1 MKKIELDNINYL
13 RSRVAYS
20 EAELEKAI
28 AAKAR
33 KRSESGL
40 KKADE
45 EIARAKKWNVRVK
58 AELAEYETE
67 AKEAKKLAEAG
78 GEIVLA
84 RVWLDDYGRTDSEV
98 NRSKWDSLEEAEEA
112 YREIKE
118 GNGGYIE
125 AWIEV
130 REAGEFERIKKLRAE
145 IAKLEAE
152 LKKLGIE
159 LNELS
164 GDE

>member
-13 RSRVAYS
+13 RSEVAYN
-20 EAELEKAI
+20 EAELKKAI
-28 AAKAR
+28 EAKAR

-45 EIARAKKWNVRVK
+45 EIARIEKWK
-58 AELAEYETE
+58 ARNEARLATYEAE
-67 AKEAKKLAEAG
+67 AEEAKKLAAAG

-84 RVWLDDYGRTDSEV
+84 RVWLDDYGQTDSKV
-98 NRSKWDSLEEAEEA
+98 NRSKWNSLEEAEEA
-112 YREIKE
+112 YHKIKD

-130 REAGEFERIKKLRAE
+130 REVGEFERIKKINAE
-145 IAKLEAE
+145 IKKLEAE
-152 LKKLGIE
+152 LKKLG
-159 LNELS
+159 
-164 GDE
+164 GDD

>member
-13 RSRVAYS
+13 RSEVAYS
-20 EAELEKAI
+20 KEELEKAI
-28 AAKAR
+28 EAKAR
-33 KRSESGL
+33 KRSEAGL

-45 EIARAKKWNVRVK
+45 EIARIEKWKARDEARLAKYE
-58 AELAEYETE
+58 AEAE
-67 AKEAKKLAEAG
+67 EAKKLAEAG

-84 RVWLDDYGRTDSEV
+84 RVWLDDYGCRDGGV
-98 NRSKWDSLEEAEEA
+98 NRSAWNSLEEAEEA
-112 YREIKE
+112 YREIKK

-145 IAKLEAE
+145 IEKLEAE
-152 LKKLGIE
+152 LKELG
-159 LNELS
+159 
-164 GDE
+164 GDD

>member
-1 MKKIELDNINYL
+1 MKKIELDKINYL
-13 RSRVAYS
+13 RSEVAYS
-20 EAELEKAI
+20 KAELKKAI
-28 AAKAR
+28 EAKAR

-45 EIARAKKWNVRVK
+45 EIARIEKWNARNE
-58 AELAEYETE
+58 ARLAESE
-67 AKEAKKLAEAG
+67 AEAEEAKKLAAAG

-84 RVWLDDYGRTDSEV
+84 RVWLDDYGRRDGEV

-112 YREIKE
+112 YRKIKD
-118 GNGGYIE
+118 GNGGYIK

-130 REAGEFERIKKLRAE
+130 REAGEFERIKKLHAE
-145 IAKLEAE
+145 IEKLKAE
-152 LKKLGIE
+152 LKKLG
-159 LNELS
+159 

>member
-1 MKKIELDNINYL
+1 MKKINLDSINYL
-13 RSRVAYS
+13 RSEVAYS
-20 EAELEKAI
+20 KAELEKAI
-28 AAKAR
+28 EAKAR

-45 EIARAKKWNVRVK
+45 EIARIEKWNARNE
-58 AELAEYETE
+58 ARLAEYEAE
-67 AKEAKKLAEAG
+67 AEEAKKLAAAG

-84 RVWLDDYGRTDSEV
+84 RVWLDDYGRRDSEV
-98 NRSKWDSLEEAEEA
+98 NRSRWNSLEEVEEA

-130 REAGEFERIKKLRAE
+130 REAGEFDRIKRLRAE
-145 IAKLEAE
+145 IEKLEAE
-152 LKKLGIE
+152 LKELG
-159 LNELS
+159 
-164 GDE
+164 GDD

>member
-13 RSRVAYS
+13 RSEVAYS
-20 EAELEKAI
+20 KEELAKAI
-28 AAKAR
+28 EAKAR

-45 EIARAKKWNVRVK
+45 EIARIEKWNARDEARLAK
-58 AELAEYETE
+58 YEAEAE
-67 AKEAKKLAEAG
+67 EAKKLAAAG

-84 RVWLDDYGRTDSEV
+84 RVWLDDYGRRDSEV
-98 NRSKWDSLEEAEEA
+98 DRSVWNSLEEAEEV
-112 YREIKE
+112 YREIKK

-130 REAGEFERIKKLRAE
+130 REAGEFERIKDIRAR
-145 IAKLEAE
+145 IARLEAE
-152 LKKLGIE
+152 LKELG
-159 LNELS
+159 
-164 GDE
+164 GDD

>member
-1 MKKIELDNINYL
+1 MKKIELDNINYF
-13 RSRVAYS
+13 RSEVAYS
-20 EAELEKAI
+20 KKELEKAI
-28 AAKAR
+28 EAKAR

-45 EIARAKKWNVRVK
+45 EIARIKKWVAREE
-58 AELAEYETE
+58 ARLAEYEDE
-67 AKEAKKLAEAG
+67 AEEAKKLAAAG

-98 NRSKWDSLEEAEEA
+98 NRSRWDSLEEAEEA

-118 GNGGYIE
+118 GNGGYIK

-130 REAGEFERIKKLRAE
+130 REAGEFERIKKIRAE
-145 IAKLEAE
+145 IEKLEAE
-152 LKKLGIE
+152 LKKLGVE

-164 GDE
+164 GD

>member
-1 MKKIELDNINYL
+1 MKKIELDKINYL
-13 RSRVAYS
+13 RSEVAYS
-20 EAELEKAI
+20 KAELKKAI
-28 AAKAR
+28 EAKAR

-45 EIARAKKWNVRVK
+45 EIARVEKWNARNEARLV
-58 AELAEYETE
+58 EYEAE
-67 AKEAKKLAEAG
+67 AEEAKKLVAAG

-98 NRSKWDSLEEAEEA
+98 NRSRWDSLEEAEEA
-112 YREIKE
+112 YRKIKD
-118 GNGGYIE
+118 GNGGYVK

-130 REAGEFERIKKLRAE
+130 REAGEFDRIKRLHAE
-145 IAKLEAE
+145 IEKLKAE
-152 LKKLGIE
+152 LKELG
-159 LNELS
+159 

>member
-1 MKKIELDNINYL
+1 MKKIELDKINYL
-13 RSRVAYS
+13 RSEVAYS
-20 EAELEKAI
+20 KAELEKAI
-28 AAKAR
+28 EAKAR

-45 EIARAKKWNVRVK
+45 EIARVEKWNARNE
-58 AELAEYETE
+58 ARLAEYEAE
-67 AKEAKKLAEAG
+67 AEEAKKLVTAG

-98 NRSKWDSLEEAEEA
+98 NRSRWDSLEEAEEA
-112 YREIKE
+112 YRKIKD
-118 GNGGYIE
+118 GNGGYVK

-130 REAGEFERIKKLRAE
+130 REAGEFERIEKLHAE
-145 IAKLEAE
+145 IEKLKAE
-152 LKKLGIE
+152 LKRLG
-159 LNELS
+159 

>member
-1 MKKIELDNINYL
+1 MKKIELDKINYL

-20 EAELEKAI
+20 KEELEKTI
-28 AAKAR
+28 EAKAR

-45 EIARAKKWNVRVK
+45 EIARIEKWEAREE
-58 AELAEYETE
+58 AELAKYEAE
-67 AKEAKKLAEAG
+67 AEEAKKLVEAG

-84 RVWLDDYGRTDSEV
+84 RVWLDDYGRRDSEV
-98 NRSKWDSLEEAEEA
+98 DRSVWHSLEEAEEV
-112 YREIKE
+112 YREIKK

-130 REAGEFERIKKLRAE
+130 REAGEFDRIKKLRAE

-152 LKKLGIE
+152 LKELG
-159 LNELS
+159 
-164 GDE
+164 GDD

>member
-1 MKKIELDNINYL
+1 MKKINLDSINYL
-13 RSRVAYS
+13 RSEVAYS
-20 EAELEKAI
+20 RAELEKAI
-28 AAKAR
+28 EAKAR

-45 EIARAKKWNVRVK
+45 EIARIEKWNARNK
-58 AELAEYETE
+58 ARLAEYEAE
-67 AKEAKKLAEAG
+67 AEEAKKLAAAG

-84 RVWLDDYGRTDSEV
+84 RVWLDDYGRRDSEV
-98 NRSKWDSLEEAEEA
+98 NRSRWNSLEEAEEA

-130 REAGEFERIKKLRAE
+130 REAGEFDRIKKLRAE
-145 IAKLEAE
+145 IEKLEAE
-152 LKKLGIE
+152 LKELG
-159 LNELS
+159 

>member
-1 MKKIELDNINYL
+1 MKKINLDSINYL
-13 RSRVAYS
+13 RSEVAYS
-20 EAELEKAI
+20 KAELEKAI
-28 AAKAR
+28 EAKAR

-45 EIARAKKWNVRVK
+45 EIARIEKWNARNE
-58 AELAEYETE
+58 ARLAEYEAE
-67 AKEAKKLAEAG
+67 AEEAKKLAAAG

-84 RVWLDDYGRTDSEV
+84 RVWLDDYGRRDSEV
-98 NRSKWDSLEEAEEA
+98 NRSRWNSLEEVEEA

-130 REAGEFERIKKLRAE
+130 REAGEFDRIKRLRAE
-145 IAKLEAE
+145 IEKLEAE
-152 LKKLGIE
+152 LKELG
-159 LNELS
+159 
-164 GDE
+164 GDG

>member
-1 MKKIELDNINYL
+1 MKKIELDRINYL
-13 RSRVAYS
+13 RSEVAYS
-20 EAELEKAI
+20 KKELEKAI
-28 AAKAR
+28 EAKAR

-45 EIARAKKWNVRVK
+45 EIARIEKWNARNEAK
-58 AELAEYETE
+58 LAEYEAE
-67 AKEAKKLAEAG
+67 AEEAKKLAAAG

-98 NRSKWDSLEEAEEA
+98 NRSRWDLMEEAEEA
-112 YREIKE
+112 YRKIKD
-118 GNGGYIE
+118 GNGGYIK

-130 REAGEFERIKKLRAE
+130 REAGEFDRIKKLHAE
-145 IAKLEAE
+145 IEKLKAE
-152 LKKLGIE
+152 LKKLG
-159 LNELS
+159 

>member
-1 MKKIELDNINYL
+1 MKKIELDKINYL
-13 RSRVAYS
+13 RSEVAYS
-20 EAELEKAI
+20 EAELKKAI
-28 AAKAR
+28 EAKAR
-33 KRSESGL
+33 KRSKSGL

-45 EIARAKKWNVRVK
+45 EIARIEKWNARNE
-58 AELAEYETE
+58 ARLAEYEAE
-67 AKEAKKLAEAG
+67 AEEAKKLAAAG

-84 RVWLDDYGRTDSEV
+84 RVWLDDYGRRDSEV
-98 NRSKWDSLEEAEEA
+98 NRSRWNSLEEAEEA

-130 REAGEFERIKKLRAE
+130 REAGEFDRIKRLRAE
-145 IAKLEAE
+145 IEKLEAE
-152 LKKLGIE
+152 LKELG
-159 LNELS
+159 

>member
-13 RSRVAYS
+13 RSEVAYS
-20 EAELEKAI
+20 EAELKKAI
-28 AAKAR
+28 EAKTR

-45 EIARAKKWNVRVK
+45 EIARIEKWNARNE
-58 AELAEYETE
+58 ARLAEYE
-67 AKEAKKLAEAG
+67 AKAEEAKKLAAAG
-78 GEIVLA
+78 GEIIVA
-84 RVWLDDYGRTDSEV
+84 YVWLDDYGRRDSEV
-98 NRSKWDSLEEAEEA
+98 QRSVWNSLEEAEE
-112 YREIKE
+112 YYYKIKK

-145 IAKLEAE
+145 KAKIEAE
-152 LKKLGIE
+152 LKELG
-159 LNELS
+159 
-164 GDE
+164 GDD

>member
-1 MKKIELDNINYL
+1 MKKIELDKINYQ
-13 RSRVAYS
+13 RSSVAYS
-20 EAELEKAI
+20 KEALERAI
-28 AAKAR
+28 EAKAR

-45 EIARAKKWNVRVK
+45 EIARIEKWIAREEAK
-58 AELAEYETE
+58 LAEYEAE
-67 AKEAKKLAEAG
+67 AEEAKKLVAAG

-84 RVWLDDYGRTDSEV
+84 RLWLDDYGRRDGEV
-98 NRSKWDSLEEAEEA
+98 NRSKWNSLEEAEEA
-112 YREIKE
+112 YHKIKD

-152 LKKLGIE
+152 LKELG
-159 LNELS
+159 
-164 GDE
+164 GDD